1 MNLAEVVH
9 AGWAHRNSSNLSLL
23 DAAHMDT
30 RDSVLV
36 AVELKSFEQGYSKG
50 GSGPSYQQRKEK
62 TYRWEMDFAAKLG
75 QDIAQ
80 LASESGQ
87 VVDLL
92 FGHRPPATKAKT
104 TKTRWGKRSNE
115 NWQPINSTS
124 SEWEDQPTRQHYP
137 PTNNSDGTAIIISP
151 WHTLIAKIH
160 CSLVKH
166 TLPLYYTCPSLQ
178 NRGTLSMHVTHI

>member
-62 TYRWEMDFAAKLG
+62 TYR
-75 QDIAQ
+75 
-80 LASESGQ
+80 
-87 VVDLL
+87 
-92 FGHRPPATKAKT
+92 
-104 TKTRWGKRSNE
+104 
-115 NWQPINSTS
+115 
-124 SEWEDQPTRQHYP
+124 
-137 PTNNSDGTAIIISP
+137 
-151 WHTLIAKIH
+151 
-160 CSLVKH
+160 
-166 TLPLYYTCPSLQ
+166 
-178 NRGTLSMHVTHI
+178 